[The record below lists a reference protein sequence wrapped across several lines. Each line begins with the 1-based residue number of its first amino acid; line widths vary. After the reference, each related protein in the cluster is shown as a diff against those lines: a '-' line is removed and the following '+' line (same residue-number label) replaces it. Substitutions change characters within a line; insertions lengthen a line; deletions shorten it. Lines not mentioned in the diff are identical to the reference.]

1 MDKYKYH
8 ILYTYIMYTT
18 GTYKH
23 LKIIRR
29 IRRIRAIEK
38 RSQLFMPKD
47 DEVNAAATFLR
58 TESGVDSRS
67 VLTTWLDYP

>member
-1 MDKYKYH
+1 
-8 ILYTYIMYTT
+8 MYTT
-18 GTYKH
+18 GTYKYFKN
-23 LKIIRR
+23 LIRR

-38 RSQLFMPKD
+38 QSQLFMPKA
-47 DEVNAAATFLR
+47 DEVDAAATFLR